1 MPFFSQAPSSSLSAS
16 LKRAIGGS
24 EGQLD
29 PMQEIEIDAKAAST
43 AQSLAMVDKLRA
55 EVKAKQEEQQMRTD
69 PARAAEYA
77 GNVAGMD
84 RPNSLR
90 LAANLRGDTEQPSV
104 ADVED
109 AAIIGREAAPF
120 RVTAPDV
127 TPGQRNAFQ
136 RSLAAIGANLL
147 ATGHTNAD
155 QLIQGQ
161 GRLQEQDI
169 TQRVQ
174 DAIAGGKVQDASAMN
189 QGGKLGTAIKL
200 FDNVGDTG
208 ATYSPSTGAVQAD
221 PTAQPGNS
229 LLKGTLDKIKAAIG
243 KDNAAAGASGAHAGL
258 FRAQTDK
265 TRSDMTREEK
275 GQYDSARGILIDPR
289 TGVARDVVGADGKPL
304 GAKDKPLPNP
314 AIEKLSAAGTAVED
328 TTRLAGTFKPE
339 YGGKTILG
347 DLSNTYKRIAGDETG
362 QAQWWQDMDNLQNQT
377 RHALFGSALT
387 ATELAAWNKT
397 SIQPRMNAKQIQ
409 ENLARRQEIEARA
422 ASKLSRAYEAG
433 GYNKQ
438 QIEELLGV
446 GAGYLQNPAPP
457 VGSKGASGGWDGKDR
472 RAAGAKP
479 TQADLEYT
487 AKKNGMTVEQV
498 KAQLGIE

>member
-24 EGQLD
+24 GGQLD

-109 AAIIGREAAPF
+109 AAIVGREAAPF

-161 GRLQEQDI
+161 GRLQDQDVA
-169 TQRVQ
+169 QRVQ
-174 DAIAGGKVQDASAMN
+174 DAIAAGRMQDASAMN
-189 QGGKLGTAIKL
+189 QGAKPGTAIKL
-200 FDNVGDTG
+200 FDNVGETG
-208 ATYSPSTGAVQAD
+208 ATFAPATGVVQAD
-221 PTAQPGNS
+221 PAAQPGNS

-243 KDNAAAGASGAHAGL
+243 KDNAAAGASTAHAGL
-258 FRAQTDK
+258 FNAQADK
-265 TRSDMTREEK
+265 VRNPGTE
-275 GQYDSARGILIDPR
+275 AAL
-289 TGVARDVVGADGKPL
+289 GKP
-304 GAKDKPLPNP
+304 P
-314 AIEKLSAAGTAVED
+314 AGYRWGE
-328 TTRLAGTFKPE
+328 P
-339 YGGKTILG
+339 
-347 DLSNTYKRIAGDETG
+347 DETG
-362 QAQWWQDMDNLQNQT
+362 APTMVPIAGGPAEKLGEAQM
-377 RHALFGSALT
+377 
-387 ATELAAWNKT
+387 
-397 SIQPRMNAKQIQ
+397 KQIAGVQ
-409 ENLARRQEIEARA
+409 STRNAIAEYRAALKNWGKTDMLNPAARA
-422 ASKLSRAYEAG
+422 KMGTIYNNMLLQAKEAY
-433 GYNKQ
+433 N
-438 QIEELLGV
+438 LGV
-446 GAGYLQNPAPP
+446 LNGPDYQILQEVVANPNNFKSGLISKEALDTQAAELDRLMKGIGITVDATGRQRTGGAPAAPAKSEATK
-457 VGSKGASGGWDGKDR
+457 VINGTTYVKVDGKWYQR
-472 RAAGAKP
+472 
-479 TQADLEYT
+479 
-487 AKKNGMTVEQV
+487 
-498 KAQLGIE
+498 